1 MTDRHYLELLAKD
14 YPTIAAASSEIINL
28 NAICCLPK
36 GTEYFFSDLHGE
48 SEAFRYLLNS
58 ASGVVRDKIETL
70 FQNSVG
76 EADRA
81 LLSALIYQPE
91 ETLQAQQDRAGF
103 EDWCRIT
110 IYRLVQV
117 CRAVSSKYTRSK
129 VRKKIPGQFAY
140 IIDELLHADTE
151 ENKEDYYTEII
162 CSIVNT
168 GVAEPFI
175 TVLCRLIRQCC
186 IDRLHII
193 GDIFDRGPRADQ
205 IMEELMGFQAV
216 DIQWGNHDIGWIG
229 AQAGNTAC
237 MANVVRQGI
246 SYNNFDLL
254 EDGYG
259 INLRALSTFAA
270 QVYSDDPCAL
280 FAPHLLDQNTYD
292 PVDAGLAAKMH
303 KAIAVIQFKLEG
315 QLIKRHPEYQME
327 DRILLDKVEF
337 QAGTVRLDGEAYPLR
352 DTLFPTVDPADPLA
366 LTVQEEELVHT
377 LALSFSHSALL
388 QKHLRF
394 LYSNGGMYKC
404 FNANLLY
411 HGCIPMTED
420 GAFEHVSFGGK
431 ELGGKNYL
439 DYIRGRVHDACFAP
453 ADSAAK
459 QDAVDFIWYL
469 WCGPK
474 SPLFGKSKLA
484 AFERYFIADPKTHTE
499 TLNPYYRLVEERPAC
514 EKILHEFGLD
524 PAQSHIVNGHVPVK
538 PRKGE
543 SPIKGGGLLFMI
555 DGGISKA
562 YHGQTGIGGY
572 TLISN
577 SHHLALAEH
586 KPFEEVR
593 RNLSQN
599 APRVQIVQ
607 LMPKRVTVRD
617 TDTGK
622 KLIRQ
627 IEELQDL
634 LAAYRTGSLKECL

>member
-303 KAIAVIQFKLEG
+303 KAIAVIQFKWRTAFCW
-315 QLIKRHPEYQME
+315 IRSIF
-327 DRILLDKVEF
+327 RR
-337 QAGTVRLDGEAYPLR
+337 VRFGWTGRPTRCATR
-352 DTLFPTVDPADPLA
+352 SFPRWTPP
-366 LTVQEEELVHT
+366 T
-377 LALSFSHSALL
+377 
-388 QKHLRF
+388 R
-394 LYSNGGMYKC
+394 
-404 FNANLLY
+404 
-411 HGCIPMTED
+411 
-420 GAFEHVSFGGK
+420 
-431 ELGGKNYL
+431 
-439 DYIRGRVHDACFAP
+439 
-453 ADSAAK
+453 
-459 QDAVDFIWYL
+459 
-469 WCGPK
+469 
-474 SPLFGKSKLA
+474 SP
-484 AFERYFIADPKTHTE
+484 
-499 TLNPYYRLVEERPAC
+499 
-514 EKILHEFGLD
+514 
-524 PAQSHIVNGHVPVK
+524 
-538 PRKGE
+538 
-543 SPIKGGGLLFMI
+543 
-555 DGGISKA
+555 
-562 YHGQTGIGGY
+562 
-572 TLISN
+572 
-577 SHHLALAEH
+577 
-586 KPFEEVR
+586 
-593 RNLSQN
+593 
-599 APRVQIVQ
+599 
-607 LMPKRVTVRD
+607 
-617 TDTGK
+617 
-622 KLIRQ
+622 
-627 IEELQDL
+627 
-634 LAAYRTGSLKECL
+634 